1 MSCGV
6 YRRLVNAVYIRHLNV
21 GRRLP
26 SGAAVD
32 GDAVDEEAG
41 IRLLSRGEG
50 DRVFQIRLPRP
61 PTLPEGRPD
70 IEGLPKQKMLRKY
83 GDVQKGTRRD
93 KRKAARK
100 QGRRKKAKK
109 PRAESSGSA
118 SSSWA
123 AATETTEPPWRSES
137 RGWSEE
143 WQSSDR
149 GWASGDS
156 RTAATDGSEWSQS
169 SKRRRTEPPWKA
181 E

>member
-1 MSCGV
+1 MAKRAHSRRVSCGV
-6 YRRLVNAVYIRHLNV
+6 YRRLVSAVCIRHLNV

-32 GDAVDEEAG
+32 GDEADEEAG
-41 IRLLSRGEG
+41 MRLLSRGEG
-50 DRVFQIRLPRP
+50 DRDFQIRLPRP

-118 SSSWA
+118 PSSWA
-123 AATETTEPPWRSES
+123 AAKETTEPPSEMPA
-137 RGWSEE
+137 
-143 WQSSDR
+143 
-149 GWASGDS
+149 ASCGH
-156 RTAATDGSEWSQS
+156 TVVI
-169 SKRRRTEPPWKA
+169 RRHEVRCISCNER
-181 E
+181 